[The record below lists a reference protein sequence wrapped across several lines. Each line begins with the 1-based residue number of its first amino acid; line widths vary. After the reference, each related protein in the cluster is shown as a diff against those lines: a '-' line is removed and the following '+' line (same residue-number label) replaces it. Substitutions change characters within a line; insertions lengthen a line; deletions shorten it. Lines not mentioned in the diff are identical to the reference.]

1 MESLVEQLN
10 SYSKFGIPQPKE
22 QQAGDGTDEGN

>member
-1 MESLVEQLN
+1 MESLVELLN
-10 SYSKFGIPQPKE
+10 CYSKYGIPLPKE